1 MNINLLVGVFSQF
14 YTPARNLSECELF
27 IDTGEIISRIQ
38 NALGETFTNE
48 QVNEAMLLAGYK
60 LHMTKPFSFEWMIKE
75 VHFNSEHLIE

>member
-1 MNINLLVGVFSQF
+1 MLVCVFSQF

-27 IDTGEIISRIQ
+27 INTDEISNRIR

-48 QVNEAMLLAGYK
+48 QINEAMLLAGYK

-75 VHFNSEHLIE
+75 AHFIVENFIE